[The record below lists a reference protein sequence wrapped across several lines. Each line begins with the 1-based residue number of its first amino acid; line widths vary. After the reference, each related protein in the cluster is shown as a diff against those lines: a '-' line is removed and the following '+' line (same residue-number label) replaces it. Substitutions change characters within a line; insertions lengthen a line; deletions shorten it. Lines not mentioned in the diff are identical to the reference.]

1 MKKLITLLLVCITGF
16 TAHAQDPVSW
26 TSEIEKVS
34 DTEYNLI
41 YKAEIQDKWHV
52 YSQFLKEGTGYPTQF
67 IYDSLQ
73 QINDFKLVGETK
85 ESASITKFDKVFQ
98 EELTFFENTA
108 TFTQKIEIINPNL
121 KSITA
126 DIDYQV
132 CDDKACALGQK
143 EFTFNIPSSGG
154 GDAVAQS
161 TFQNQRPKVF
171 DPVQW
176 KGTVVKLSDDEYELV
191 MKASIE
197 AKWHLYSQRSYGD
210 DGPFPTEFSFLE
222 VGKQYDTIGKVAES
236 ELKEVFD
243 KVFQKNISYYED
255 EGTFTQKIKVT
266 DTDLKLLT
274 AEVVFM
280 VCDDEKCLP
289 PTAKEI
295 QFDLSKATMSAKK
308 EDDKPKRSL
317 WATFFIAFS
326 SGFLVLF
333 TPCVFPMIPMT
344 VSFFTK
350 QSKSRAIGIRNAI
363 LYGLFII
370 IIYTGLGTAISA
382 LFGSNTM
389 YEISTGVTFNLI
401 MFAVLLIFAFSFMGA
416 FEIMLP
422 NSWVNKVDQQSSRGG
437 IVGIFFMA
445 LALAVVSFSCTF
457 PIAGTALA
465 DAARTGG
472 ITPIVSMFGFSL
484 AIAIPFALFAIF
496 PAWMNSLPKSGGWL
510 NTVKVFL
517 GFLELAFAFKFL
529 SMVDIALQTHFLDR
543 EVFLAIW
550 IAIFGTLALYLFGKI
565 QLPHDSPIQRLSVG
579 RASLG
584 MLVLAF
590 TLYMLPGLW
599 GAPLKLISG
608 FPPPMNGFSESP
620 YGVGYKKRVK
630 KSVSFS
636 DAKEQ
641 AEKGKEN
648 SQAKKVAA
656 PKYEEEVAHEGPHGL
671 TAFLDY
677 DKGLEYAKKVNK
689 PIMLDFTG
697 YTCVNCRKM
706 EEQVWTE
713 GNILD
718 ILENEVVLISLY
730 ADNRKKLPKSE
741 QYESK
746 VTGNKI
752 RTIGHKWLEF
762 QQTRYNTNAQPLYII
777 LDTDGNDLTEAVAY
791 TPDPVEYEKW
801 LQDGIDKFKAKQ

>member
-1 MKKLITLLLVCITGF
+1 MKKLITLLFLCVATF
-16 TAHAQDPVSW
+16 SLHAQNPVEW
-26 TSEIEKVS
+26 TTKIEKVS

-41 YKAEIQDKWHV
+41 YKAEIQPKWHL
-52 YSQFLKEGTGYPTQF
+52 YSQDLKDGTGYPTSF
-67 IYDSLQ
+67 RYDSIQQTKGLQ
-73 QINDFKLVGETK
+73 LIGKAK
-85 ESASITKFDKVFQ
+85 ESKTVTKFDKVFQ
-98 EELTFFENTA
+98 ADLTYFEDSA
-108 TFTQKIEIINPNL
+108 TFTQRIKITNPELTTII
-121 KSITA
+121 SE
-126 DIDYQV
+126 IDYQV
-132 CDDKACALGQK
+132 CDDEKCSLGRK
-143 EFTFNIPSSGG
+143 EFTFTIPEKSVEVSQN
-154 GDAVAQS
+154 V
-161 TFQNQRPKVF
+161 FQNEQPKVF

-176 KGTVVKLSDDEYELV
+176 TSSARKFSEEEYELV

-197 AKWHLYSQRSYGD
+197 PKWHLYSQRSYGD
-210 DGPFPTEFSFLE
+210 DGPFPTEFSFAE
-222 VGKQYDTIGKVAES
+222 AGNTYETVGKVEES
-236 ELKEVFD
+236 ETKEVFD
-243 KVFQKNISYYED
+243 KVFGKNISFYEN
-255 EGTFTQKIKVT
+255 EATFTQKIKLT
-266 DTDLKLLT
+266 DKNNKIIT

-295 QFDLSKATMSAKK
+295 TFDLSKAVVVEKS
-308 EDDKPKRSL
+308 DDNKPKRSL
-317 WATFFIAFS
+317 WATFLIAFGL
-326 SGFLVLF
+326 GFGVLL

-350 QSKSRAIGIRNAI
+350 QSKSRAAGIRNAI

-370 IIYTGLGTAISA
+370 VIYTGLGTAISA
-382 LFGSNTM
+382 IFGSNVM

-401 MFAVLLIFAFSFMGA
+401 MFTVLLIFAFSFMGA

-422 NSWVNKVDQQSSRGG
+422 NSWMNKVDQQSNRGG
-437 IVGIFFMA
+437 ILGIFFMA
-445 LALAVVSFSCTF
+445 LALAIVSFSCTF
-457 PIAGTALA
+457 PIAGTALIE
-465 DAARTGG
+465 AATIGG
-472 ITPIVSMFGFSL
+472 ITPIISMLGFSC

-565 QLPHDSPIQRLSVG
+565 QLPHDSPLQKISVG

-590 TLYMLPGLW
+590 TIYLLPGMW

-620 YGVGYKKRVK
+620 YGVGYKKRVQA
-630 KSVSFS
+630 SINYS
-636 DAKEQ
+636 DAKKQET
-641 AEKGKEN
+641 
-648 SQAKKVAA
+648 
-656 PKYEEEVAHEGPHGL
+656 PTYEEEVSHEGPHGL
-671 TAFLDY
+671 VAFLDY
-677 DKGLEYAKKVNK
+677 EKGLEHAKKVNK
-689 PIMLDFTG
+689 PVMLDFTG

-713 GNILD
+713 GNILK
-718 ILENEVVLISLY
+718 LLQNEVVLISLY
-730 ADNRKKLPKSE
+730 ADNRKELPKEE

-752 RTIGHKWLEF
+752 RTIGHKWQEF
-762 QQTRYNTNAQPLYII
+762 QQIHYNTNAQPLYVIQ
-777 LDTDGNDLTEAVAY
+777 DTEGNDLTKPVAY
-791 TPDPVEYEKW
+791 TPNPETYEKW
-801 LQDGIDKFKAKQ
+801 LQDGIDKFKAKK

>member
-1 MKKLITLLLVCITGF
+1 MKKLITLLLVCVASI
-16 TAHAQDPVSW
+16 TAHAQMMDPVSW
-26 TSEIEKVS
+26 TTDIKKVS

-41 YKAEIQDKWHV
+41 YKADIEPTWHL
-52 YSQFLKEGTGYPTQF
+52 YSQFLSENTGYPTVF
-67 IYDSLQ
+67 MYDSVQ
-73 QINDFKLVGETK
+73 QTKDFKLVGK
-85 ESASITKFDKVFQ
+85 AVESKSVTKFDKVFQ
-98 EELTFFENTA
+98 AELTFFEGKA
-108 TFTQKIEIINPNL
+108 TFTQKIEILNPNL
-121 KSITA
+121 KTITS
-126 DIDYQV
+126 DVDYQV
-132 CDDKACALGQK
+132 CDDRKCTLGQK
-143 EFTFNIPSSGG
+143 SFSFTIPVSEISN
-154 GDAVAQS
+154 AAPQN
-161 TFQNQRPKVF
+161 TFQNEQPKVF

-176 KGTVVKLSDDEYELV
+176 EGSVTKLSDNEYELV
-191 MKASIE
+191 MNASIE
-197 AKWHLYSQRSYGD
+197 DKWHLYSQRSYGD
-210 DGPFPTEFSFLE
+210 DGPFPTEFSFANAGQGFE
-222 VGKQYDTIGKVAES
+222 TVGKVEES
-236 ELKEVFD
+236 KTKEVFD
-243 KVFQKNISYYED
+243 KVFNKKISFYEGK
-255 EGTFTQKIKVT
+255 GTFTQKIKVT
-266 DTDLKLLT
+266 DATVKSIT

-289 PTAKEI
+289 PTAKNIE
-295 QFDLSKATMSAKK
+295 FDLTKATMTSPEKK
-308 EDDKPKRSL
+308 EKRSL

-350 QSKSRAIGIRNAI
+350 QSKNRAVGIRNAI

-370 IIYTGLGTAISA
+370 VIYTGLGTAISVM
-382 LFGSNTM
+382 FGSNTM

-401 MFAVLLIFAFSFMGA
+401 MFLVLMIFAFSFMGA

-422 NSWVNKVDQQSSRGG
+422 NSWVNKVDQQSNRGG
-437 IVGIFFMA
+437 ILGIFFMA

-496 PAWMNSLPKSGGWL
+496 PSWLNSLPKSGGWL

-550 IAIFGTLALYLFGKI
+550 IAIFGSLALYLFGKI
-565 QLPHDSPIQRLSVG
+565 QLPHDSPLQRLSVG
-579 RASLG
+579 RASLA

-590 TLYMLPGLW
+590 TIYLLPGMW

-620 YGVGYKKRVK
+620 YGVGYKKRVQA
-630 KSVSFS
+630 SVNYS
-636 DAKEQ
+636 DAK
-641 AEKGKEN
+641 KED
-648 SQAKKVAA
+648 A
-656 PKYEEEVAHEGPHGL
+656 PKYEEEVSHEGPHGL

-677 DKGLEYAKKVNK
+677 EKGLEYAKKVNK
-689 PIMLDFTG
+689 PVMLDFTG

-713 GNILD
+713 GNILNLLSKE
-718 ILENEVVLISLY
+718 IVLISLY
-730 ADNRKKLPKSE
+730 ADNRKELPASE

-752 RTIGHKWLEF
+752 RTIGHKWQEF
-762 QQTRYNTNAQPLYII
+762 QQIHYNTNAQPLYVIQ
-777 LDTDGNDLTEAVAY
+777 DTEGNDLTEAVAY

-801 LQDGIDKFKAKQ
+801 LQDGIDKFKEKQ

>member
-1 MKKLITLLLVCITGF
+1 MKKLLTTLLFLCVTSL
-16 TAHAQDPVSW
+16 TLHAQMIDPVSW

-41 YKAEIQDKWHV
+41 YKAEIKTKWRL
-52 YSQFLKEGTGYPTQF
+52 YSQYLGEDSGFPTEF
-67 IYDSLQ
+67 MYDSIQ
-73 QINDFKLVGETK
+73 QTKDFKLVGKNK
-85 ESASITKFDKVFQ
+85 EGKGITKFDKVFQ
-98 EELTFFENTA
+98 AELTYFEGTT
-108 TFTQKIEIINPNL
+108 TFTQKIKLTNPNTT
-121 KSITA
+121 SITSEV
-126 DIDYQV
+126 IYQS
-132 CDDKACALGQK
+132 CDDEKCILGEE
-143 EFTFNIPSSGG
+143 EFTFTIPKSATTKEES
-154 GDAVAQS
+154 ATSNAPQNA
-161 TFQNQRPKVF
+161 FQNEQPKIF

-176 KGTVVKLSDDEYELV
+176 SGSVIKLSDDEYELV
-191 MKASIE
+191 MDATVE
-197 AKWHLYSQRSYGD
+197 DKWHLYSQKSYGD
-210 DGPFPTEFSFLE
+210 GGPFPTEFSFLNAGKAYE
-222 VGKQYDTIGKVAES
+222 TVGNVEES
-236 ELKEVFD
+236 ETKEVFD
-243 KVFQKNISYYED
+243 KVFNQKISFYEGK
-255 EGTFTQKIKVT
+255 GTFRQKIKVT
-266 DTDLKLLT
+266 DKDTKEIT

-295 QFDLSKATMSAKK
+295 QFDLSKATVAEKS
-308 EDDKPKRSL
+308 DKDKRSL
-317 WATFFIAFS
+317 WATFLIAFG

-350 QSKSRAIGIRNAI
+350 QSKNRAVGIRNAI

-382 LFGSNTM
+382 IFGSNTM
-389 YEISTGVTFNLI
+389 YEISTGVTFNLV

-422 NSWVNKVDQQSSRGG
+422 NSWVNKVDQQSNRGG

-472 ITPIVSMFGFSL
+472 IMPIVSMFGFSL

-550 IAIFGTLALYLFGKI
+550 IAIFGTLALYLFGKL
-565 QLPHDSPIQRLSVG
+565 QLPHDSPLQKISVG

-590 TLYMLPGLW
+590 TLYLLPGLW

-620 YGVGYKKRVK
+620 YGVGYKKRVQA
-630 KSVSFS
+630 SVNYS
-636 DAKEQ
+636 DAKQ
-641 AEKGKEN
+641 KEA
-648 SQAKKVAA
+648 SKTDASG
-656 PKYEEEVAHEGPHGL
+656 EEASHEGPHGL

-677 DKGLEYAKKVNK
+677 EKGLAYAKKVNK
-689 PIMLDFTG
+689 PVMLDFTG

-718 ILENEVVLISLY
+718 LIGNEVVLISLY
-730 ADNRKKLPKSE
+730 ADNRKELPKEE

-752 RTIGHKWLEF
+752 RTIGHKWQEF
-762 QQTRYNTNAQPLYII
+762 QQIHYNTNAQPLYVIQ
-777 LDTDGNDLTEAVAY
+777 DTQGNDITEAVAY
-791 TPDPVEYEKW
+791 TPDPVAYEKW
-801 LQDGIDKFKAKQ
+801 LKDGIDKFKKGN